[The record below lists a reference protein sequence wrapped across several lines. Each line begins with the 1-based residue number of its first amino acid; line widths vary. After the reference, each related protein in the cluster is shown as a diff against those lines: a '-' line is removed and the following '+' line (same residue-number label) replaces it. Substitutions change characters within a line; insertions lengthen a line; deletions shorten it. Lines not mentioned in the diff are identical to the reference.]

1 MAAPAGSGI
10 LRPQLARVERLPPA
24 AGPAP
29 ELAEARVGVAAPL
42 LVLLAGT
49 LVAGAGA
56 AAGVAPQAERLPL
69 AGVPAAAAS
78 PRTAEVVA
86 MEIPLAGQVPLVE

>member
-10 LRPQLARVERLPPA
+10 LPPQLARVERLPPA

-49 LVAGAGA
+49 LVAGEA
-56 AAGVAPQAERLPL
+56 AEVVAPQVEHPPP
-69 AGVPAAAAS
+69 AGVPAAVAS
-78 PRTAEVVA
+78 PRTAVA
-86 MEIPLAGQVPLVE
+86 VEIPLAGQVPLVE